1 MESRCHENINTTDTD
16 QPVLH
21 ANQYGLKRKF
31 ILWLLLVAMV
41 PLLVISMAS
50 YRIAKT
56 SLQNSIHQSLSMIAI
71 DEALFITNWFE
82 YRITDLKSKASSR
95 GTVEFFEKLQNA
107 IEVSG
112 GDVHAIIKSDE
123 WERVANK
130 FFDDLQRHRKL
141 GGYADILLFDNAG
154 NVVFSA
160 AQDNNLGK
168 NIFSGPLVQTRF
180 ANAVRKASVTNG
192 VIFSDLEYYE
202 PVTKTPAGF
211 LVTGVHNQAG
221 EQVGL
226 MATRISPDQI
236 DFATAYEHDHEKGIK
251 VYIIAGDAQ
260 EEGAWLR
267 TPFPLC
273 QECVPSDHEI
283 SLGGSDYLSIRIDT
297 SQTRRW
303 LEEHA
308 PAGHESAIPVMMEEQ
323 VSAYKNHIG
332 EQVLGVHQGVEIGGI
347 KWGVIAEI
355 PEHRAYAS
363 SDKLR
368 QLMFWLVAITGGSA
382 VLVAIYITRWIVR
395 PIDELSRVARL
406 VAQGDLSHTC
416 LVRSNDEIGD
426 LTKSFNLMIL
436 NLRTTI
442 NELENLR
449 KALDEHAI
457 VSATDVSGKIVQVN
471 DEFCKLSGYTREEL
485 IGQTHSILR
494 SGEHTRQFYSQ
505 LWKTIS
511 KGEVWSGEIKNKSK
525 DGTYY
530 WVSATIVPF
539 KNNCG
544 EITKYVA
551 IRTDITD
558 LKEIEV
564 HLEEGNISLS
574 FALDAEQAIAD
585 QLEQSVQDFK
595 KLAST
600 DKLTGLP
607 NRGVFIDRLEK
618 VMSESED
625 TGGKYA
631 VLFFDFDRFKVIND
645 SLGHDVGDELLCD
658 IARIFDKELRQDD
671 TAARFGGDEFVVLLT
686 NLKEWEDAEVMAAR
700 LLKAFDKPHHLR
712 GHMVV
717 STASIGLVTNRH
729 GYKSSG
735 DMIRDADAAMFQAK
749 ENGKAQVVI
758 FDQAMHDQAMDRL
771 VLEADIRVALEK
783 EQFRLAYQPIV
794 ELDTGKLKGFEALIR
809 WDHPK
814 RGMMSPD
821 VFISIAEDTGLINPI
836 GLWTLHTAADQIA
849 KWNQTRREDQKL
861 SMNVNVS
868 KRQLLSPEFLD
879 DVLECQAKYHL
890 ESGEIQLEITE
901 SVIVDARS
909 NVIPLLR
916 TIREHGIPI
925 VMDDFGTG
933 VSSLSTLHSYPI
945 DVLKIDQSFIRV
957 LDGDRSL
964 LAVVSSIA
972 ALADN
977 LGIRTVAEGV
987 ETVDVIGS
995 LQSIGCTWGQ
1005 GYFFAKPL
1013 SESEATAYID
1023 SDQSQSSA
1031 A

>member
-1 MESRCHENINTTDTD
+1 MKTRCHQNVKDTD
-16 QPVLH
+16 QPILH
-21 ANQYGLKRKF
+21 AHQYGLKRKF

-41 PLLVISMAS
+41 PLFVVSVAS

-56 SLQNSIHQSLSMIAI
+56 SLQKSVHQSLSTIAI
-71 DEALFITNWFE
+71 DEASFIANWFD
-82 YRITDLKSKASSR
+82 YRMADLKSQAASR
-95 GTVEFFEKLQNA
+95 GTTVLFEELQNA
-107 IEVSG
+107 IEASG
-112 GDVHAIIKSDE
+112 EDIRTFAQSQE
-123 WERVANK
+123 WASLINRYAS
-130 FFDDLQRHRKL
+130 DLQRHQKL
-141 GGYADILLFDNAG
+141 GGYADILLFDDTG
-154 NVVFSA
+154 NIVFSV
-160 AQDNNLGK
+160 AQDDSLGT
-168 NIFSGPLVQTRF
+168 NIFTGPFAQTKF
-180 ANAVRKASVTNG
+180 ADAVRKAYATNE
-192 VIFSDLEYYE
+192 VVFSDLEYSDSE
-202 PVTKTPAGF
+202 TETPAGF
-211 LVTGVHNQAG
+211 LIASVLDQEGKQI
-221 EQVGL
+221 GL
-226 MATRISPDQI
+226 MAMEISPEQI
-236 DFATAYEHDHEKGIK
+236 DFATAYQHDHERGIK
-251 VYIIAGDAQ
+251 VYIVGVDDR
-260 EEGAWLR
+260 EGGAWLR
-267 TPFPLC
+267 TPFPVC
-273 QECVPSDHEI
+273 QECMPNEPEHFLNET
-283 SLGGSDYLSIRIDT
+283 DYLAVRIDT
-297 SQTRRW
+297 PQTRRW

-308 PAGHESAIPVMMEEQ
+308 PAGHASAMPVMMEEQ
-323 VSAYKNHIG
+323 IVAYKNQIG
-332 EQVLGVHQGVEIGGI
+332 EQVLGMHQGIEIGGI

-363 SDKLR
+363 SNRLR
-368 QLMFWLVAITGGSA
+368 QLMLWIVAVTGGSV
-382 VLVAIYITRWIVR
+382 VLIAIGITRRIVC

-406 VAQGDLSHTC
+406 VASGDLSHTC

-457 VSATDVSGKIVQVN
+457 VSATDVGGKIVQVN

-485 IGQTHSILR
+485 IGKTHSILR
-494 SGEHTRQFYSQ
+494 SGEHTRQFYKQ

-539 KNNCG
+539 KDSYG
-544 EITKYVA
+544 KITKYVA

-607 NRGVFIDRLEK
+607 NRGVFIERLEK
-618 VMSESED
+618 VMKESED

-658 IARIFDKELRQDD
+658 IARIFESELRKGD

-686 NLKEWEDAEVMAAR
+686 NLKEWTDAEVMAAR
-700 LLKAFDKPHHLR
+700 LLKAFDKPHHLG

-729 GYKSSG
+729 EYKSSG

-771 VLEADIRVALEK
+771 VLEADIRTALTE
-783 EQFRLAYQPIV
+783 EQFRLVYQPIV

-836 GLWTLHTAADQIA
+836 GLWTLQTAAAQIT
-849 KWNQTRREDQKL
+849 KWNQSRREDQKL

-868 KRQLLSPEFLD
+868 KRQLLAPEFLD
-879 DVLECQAKYHL
+879 DVLKCQAEHCL
-890 ESGEIQLEITE
+890 APGELQLEITE

-916 TIREHGIPI
+916 TAREHGIPI

-945 DVLKIDQSFIRV
+945 DVLKIDQSFIRA

-987 ETVDVIGS
+987 ETIDVIGS
-995 LQSIGCTWGQ
+995 LQSVGCTWGQ

-1013 SESEATAYID
+1013 SVSDADAYIA